1 MISES
6 TVKRIIMRL
15 FSELLRLIEMEGFR
29 KTGGYVLTEKGKVL
43 VKSIREVKPYIIMS
57 FEMLDEPK

>member
-1 MISES
+1 
-6 TVKRIIMRL
+6 MRL
-15 FSELLRLIEMEGFR
+15 FSELLRLIGMEGFR
-29 KTGGYVLTEKGKVL
+29 KTGGYVLTEKRQVL